1 MVIEMNKQDCSCRYV
16 FVRLKSNDII
26 EEALCVD
33 DVKTSINPEIIVK
46 LKSGIKC
53 HAYWNENNGIF
64 DADNVFGVCDSKI
77 YTFRIRQGSNMK
89 EIEINAKSYEE
100 ALKNVK
106 NEAKKLR
113 FKGKKVESKFDHN
126 KLNTRE

>member
-1 MVIEMNKQDCSCRYV
+1 MKIEDLIKDQYI
-16 FVRLKSNDII
+16 FGKLKSDGRFEQARFISKVNS
-26 EEALCVD
+26 
-33 DVKTSINPEIIVK
+33 KQNEIIVETS
-46 LKSGIKC
+46 SGVKC
-53 HAYWNENNGIF
+53 HAKFNEELGFFEIN
-64 DADNVFGVCDSKI
+64 NVFGVCDSKV
-77 YTFRIRQGSNMK
+77 YTFKIRQGSNVK

-113 FKGKKVESKFDHN
+113 FKGKRVESKFDHN